1 MWCQLVAVTR
11 PPYVIVARIQAVPN
25 LWSWVFLSGRDSGK
39 KSSFS
44 VSIRLILAVFKIFKE
59 KSQNRHI
66 VEVFTKHIGINN
78 TMLDKVSY
86 RISG

>member
-11 PPYVIVARIQAVPN
+11 LPYVIVARIQAVPN

-59 KSQNRHI
+59 EIPEQTHSRG
-66 VEVFTKHIGINN
+66 F
-78 TMLDKVSY
+78 Y
-86 RISG
+86 